1 MKPSPAAPEPV
12 LVIGVGNAY
21 RGDDAAGLAVAGYLR
36 ALAPAGIDVVE
47 HAGDPVSLMDAW
59 GGYDRVYLVDAVVA
73 GGVPGSVYRF
83 DPGAG
88 SLAAWSG
95 GRGTHGAG
103 VAEAIGLARALSLLP
118 PRLTVY
124 GIEGGSFDL
133 SADLSPAVR
142 RAVTDVC
149 ARLWQEFTQRPV
161 RAPGSM
167 G

>member
-1 MKPSPAAPEPV
+1 V

-36 ALAPAGIDVVE
+36 ALVPADVDIVE

-59 GGYDRVYLVDAVVA
+59 CGYGRVYLVDAVVA

-83 DPGAG
+83 DADGEGA
-88 SLAAWSG
+88 LAARSG

-103 VAEAIGLARALSLLP
+103 VAEAVQLAQVLGLLP
-118 PRLTVY
+118 PHLTVY

-133 SADLSPAVR
+133 GSVLSRAVR
-142 RAVTDVC
+142 SAVTDVC
-149 ARLWQEFTQRPV
+149 ARLSQEISQAV
-161 RAPGSM
+161 GV